1 MATYLYR
8 LGRFAFR
15 RRRLVVLIWL
25 GLLAAGV
32 TGAVTLSG
40 PTAAGFSIPGTES
53 QRAADL
59 LHDRFP
65 QAGADSATARI
76 VFQAPAGQKLADNP
90 QVKQTLARIAATP
103 QVAHVVDP
111 FTAKAISPDGR
122 TGYAQVAY
130 TVRAAEVA
138 PEANDAVEAA
148 IAPARASG
156 LTVEYGGEALQP
168 SGAQHLTEVI
178 GIGVAAVVLLLT
190 FGSLVAA
197 GLPLLS
203 AIIGVGIG
211 VTAIT
216 ALSGFVDIGSGT
228 SILALMI
235 GLAVSIDYS
244 LFIMSRYRHELSTG
258 LEPEEATGRAVGTA
272 GSAVVFAGLTVVIA
286 LGGLFV
292 VGIPFLTQM
301 GLAAAFTVI
310 IAVGIALTL
319 LPALLGFAGPKVFS
333 GRLARLRSRRGTAA
347 RTAGGLA
354 AVPDGLPAQE
364 AERVTV
370 GRRWVRFVT
379 KRPLVVLLVT
389 VIGLG
394 IVAIPATDLKL
405 GLPNDS
411 TAAPDSTQRKAYD
424 LLSEGFGPGFNGPL
438 IVVVDAGKAAS
449 PTSAAANT
457 AAAIRDLPD
466 VKVVSPPRFNPAGNT
481 AILTVIPGSG
491 PSSTQT
497 SDLVKSIRT
506 LPRHDGAEV
515 AVTGATAIGIDIS
528 DKLGS
533 ALVPYLTLIVGLAFL
548 LLTLVFRSLLVP
560 LKATL
565 GFLLSVAA
573 TFGALVAVFQWGW
586 LSGLFGI
593 TGQTGPVISMLPIF
607 LIGVVFGLAM
617 DYQIFL
623 VTRMREEHVHGAAP
637 KAAVVDGFA
646 HSAQVVTAAAIIMIA
661 VFSGFILSD
670 QTLIREMGFGLA
682 LAVLIDAFVVRMT
695 VVPAVMALLGK
706 RAWSL
711 PRWLDRILPRVDVE
725 GDSLRTQPPAP
736 PREPELVSGGR
747 DDGH

>member
-15 RRRLVVLIWL
+15 RRRLVILIWL

-65 QAGADSATARI
+65 QAGADSASARI
-76 VFQAPAGQKLADNP
+76 VFQAPPGQKLAGNP
-90 QVKQTLARIAATP
+90 QVQQTLARLTTAP
-103 QVAHVVDP
+103 QVAHVIDP
-111 FTAKAISPDGR
+111 FAAKAVSPDGR
-122 TGYAQVAY
+122 TGYAQVTY
-130 TVRAAEVA
+130 TVRAAEIT
-138 PEANDAVEAA
+138 PEAKDAVDAA

-178 GIGVAAVVLLLT
+178 GIGVAAVVLLIT

-211 VTAIT
+211 VTAIS
-216 ALSGFVDIGSGT
+216 AASGFVDIGSGT

-235 GLAVSIDYS
+235 GLAVSIDYA
-244 LFIMSRYRHELSTG
+244 LFIMMRYRHELSTG

-272 GSAVVFAGLTVVIA
+272 GSAVVFAGMTVVIA
-286 LGGLFV
+286 LAGLFV

-319 LPALLGFAGPKVFS
+319 LPAMLGFAGPKVFS
-333 GRLARLRSRRGTAA
+333 GRLGKLVAARRTGRAGTADGEAPA
-347 RTAGGLA
+347 R
-354 AVPDGLPAQE
+354 VPA
-364 AERVTV
+364 

-411 TAAPDSTQRKAYD
+411 SAAPDSTQRKAYD
-424 LLSEGFGPGFNGPL
+424 LLTEGFGQGFNGPL
-438 IVVVDAGKAAS
+438 IVVVDAGNTPSPQNAAS
-449 PTSAAANT
+449 TT
-457 AAAIRDLPD
+457 AAAIRTLPD
-466 VKVVSPPRFNPAGNT
+466 VKLVSPPRFNPAGNT
-481 AILTVIPGSG
+481 ALLTVIPDSG
-491 PSSTQT
+491 PSATQT
-497 SDLVKSIRT
+497 SDLVKSIRA
-506 LPRHDGAEV
+506 LPQHDGAEV
-515 AVTGATAIGIDIS
+515 AVTGATAISIDIS

-533 ALVPYLTLIVGLAFL
+533 ALLPYLTLIVGLAFL

-586 LSGLFGI
+586 FADLFGI
-593 TGQTGPVISMLPIF
+593 AGQTGPIISMLPIF

-623 VTRMREEHVHGAAP
+623 VTRMREEHVHGAEP
-637 KAAVVDGFA
+637 QAAVVDGFSHGA
-646 HSAQVVTAAAIIMIA
+646 RVVTAAAVIMTA

-725 GDSLRTQPPAP
+725 GDSLRTRPPAP